1 MIDPSKRE
9 NIKSSFPF
17 NTTMSFLRTA
27 LPARAIF
34 SRAYATSAKTESSS
48 NLASILLGA
57 GLVGSAGFWYSTRG
71 SAKENAELK
80 AKASDAS
87 NVVVPPT
94 VAALVAEEFRSLKL
108 ESIIPYNHNTST
120 FTFTLPPGT
129 NSGMIT
135 ASALVVKSA
144 TEGLALAKNGK
155 PAVRPYTPTTSPTV
169 EGKIVRSPLPS
180 ICGCKSQTNCY
191 RMLRIYSSRT
201 IPTVLCHHIFIVSK

>member
-1 MIDPSKRE
+1 MIDPSKCE
-9 NIKSSFPF
+9 NIKSGFPF
-17 NTTMSFLRTA
+17 NTIMSFLRTA

-34 SRAYATSAKTESSS
+34 SRAYSTSAKTESSS
-48 NLASILLGA
+48 NLASVLLGA

-71 SAKENAELK
+71 SAKESAELK
-80 AKASDAS
+80 AKAS

-108 ESIIPYNHNTST
+108 ESIKPYNHNTST
-120 FTFTLPPGT
+120 FTFTLPEGT

-155 PAVRPYTPTTSPTV
+155 PAVRPYTPTTSPSV

-191 RMLRIYSSRT
+191 RMRRICSSRT
-201 IPTVLCHHIFIVSK
+201 IPTVLCHRIFIVSK